1 MPSSMKSTS
10 GYIYLLPGGAISW
23 KSVKQSIVASFTM
36 AVEFVACYE
45 ASNHGIWLRNF
56 VTGLRIM
63 DGIERPLKLFCDNK
77 SAVLYSNKNNKSSTK
92 SKFIDIKFLVIK
104 ERVQSGLISIEHIGT
119 NSMIADP
126 LTKGLPPK
134 VFHEHTTHMCVVSLQ
149 DVSF

>member
-1 MPSSMKSTS
+1 MKSTS
-10 GYIYLLPGGAISW
+10 GYIYLLAGGAISW
-23 KSVKQSIVASFTM
+23 KSVKQSIVASSTM
-36 AVEFVACYE
+36 AAEFVACYE

-56 VTGLRIM
+56 VTGLCIM

-77 SAVLYSNKNNKSSTK
+77 SVVLYSNNNRSSTK
-92 SKFIDIKFLVIK
+92 SKFIDIKFLVVK
-104 ERVQSGLISIEHIGT
+104 ERVQSGLISIEHFRT

-134 VFHEHTTHMCVVSLQ
+134 VFHEHTAHMGVVSLQ

>member
-1 MPSSMKSTS
+1 MYAS
-10 GYIYLLPGGAISW
+10 GYCVHCWHVGQIFKQSW
-23 KSVKQSIVASFTM
+23 KGSLDSSQ
-36 AVEFVACYE
+36 ACHE

-77 SAVLYSNKNNKSSTK
+77 SALLYSNNNRSSTK
-92 SKFIDIKFLVIK
+92 SKFIEIKFLVVK

-134 VFHEHTTHMCVVSLQ
+134 VFHEHTAHMGVVSLQ